1 MPQHR
6 PRARWNTEDTLLDS
20 RIAIVHIRVFT
31 FLAFLLLRF
40 GSNGAIHHSVAAI
53 TYLKELPAGLAVDQT
68 DTPALRQLFCG
79 WGVGSKAGVE
89 PRPFKYR
96 WPSGQVNEF
105 SRGRASVKNARHERS
120 DRESVCFRSAV
131 SKAEF
136 SRNEILEQGHDLS
149 FVCGTNKETQKAG
162 ETKKFEDVQ
171 ASGQRPTGDR
181 GETIPGV
188 WLGKR

>member
-40 GSNGAIHHSVAAI
+40 GSNGRNSPFGRCNYLPKGTSGGVSRGSNRYARVAP
-53 TYLKELPAGLAVDQT
+53 TLLWV
-68 DTPALRQLFCG
+68 
-79 WGVGSKAGVE
+79 GVGSKAGVE

-105 SRGRASVKNARHERS
+105 SRGRASVKNARYECS
-120 DRESVCFRSAV
+120 DRESVCFSSAV
-131 SKAEF
+131 STAEF
-136 SRNEILEQGHDLS
+136 SRNEILKQGHDLS